1 MVSFMKNADAF
12 SSNTKILTPL
22 KTLKELLR
30 FVIPKGNKEMPFRIF
45 LAFIFLILATI
56 VTVYTPFLYG
66 KAVDLVSEGKQ
77 VNLNLLWF
85 VIGSYALARLG
96 QVFFDE
102 AKEFVFARV
111 AQKAVRGAALK
122 AFQHL
127 HSLSLSFHLNRQTGG
142 LTRAI
147 DRGSKGIEFLLR
159 FAAFE
164 IVPVLVELIAV
175 GIVLWATFG
184 LAYAAVTVT
193 TVIIYII
200 YTIKVTEWRIGIR
213 RKMNLA
219 DENASTKAI
228 DSLLNFETVKYFNS
242 EKIEADRFDNAMKS
256 YEDSAVKARA
266 SLSVVNIGQGAI
278 IAIGL
283 FLIMGMAGE
292 DIASEKMSIG
302 DFVVVNTFLLQL
314 YLPLNF
320 LGFVYREIRQSLLDI
335 GRMFALVDEMPD
347 IVDKENAYDLDVHSG
362 KIEFKN
368 IKFSFG
374 NRVILKNLSFVVNP
388 GHKVAIVGPTGAGKS
403 TISKLL
409 FRFYDPS
416 SGIISIDN
424 QNIKDVTQSSLRSNI
439 GVVPQ
444 DTVLFNDTIKY
455 NIAYSKPGASIEEIN
470 NAAKLSSIDRFIA
483 NLEIGY
489 DTIVGERGL
498 KLSGGEKQRV
508 AIARALLKN
517 PKIFIFDEA
526 TSALDSKTEKSIEKS
541 LKKLSNK
548 NTTLVIAHRLSTIID
563 ADKIIVLENGI
574 IAEQGSHKELI
585 KKNGLYAEMWL
596 RQQEQLN

>member
-1 MVSFMKNADAF
+1 MKNAEAF
-12 SSNTKILTPL
+12 SSNSKILTPL

-30 FVIPKGNKEMPFRIF
+30 FVIPKGNREMPFRIC
-45 LAFIFLILATI
+45 LAFIFLFLATI

-127 HSLSLSFHLNRQTGG
+127 HSLSLAFHLNRQTGG

-175 GIVLWATFG
+175 GIVLWVTFG
-184 LAYAAVTVT
+184 LLYAVVTVT

-213 RKMNLA
+213 RQMNIA

-347 IVDKENAYDLDVHSG
+347 IVDKQNAYDLDVHSG

-374 NRVILKNLSFVVNP
+374 NRVILKNLNFVVNP

-416 SGIISIDN
+416 SGAISIDN
-424 QNIKDVTQSSLRSNI
+424 QNIKNVTQSSLRSNI

-455 NIAYSKPGASIEEIN
+455 NISYSKPGASIEEIN
-470 NAAKLSSIDRFIA
+470 KAAKLSSIDRFIA

-563 ADKIIVLENGI
+563 ADKIIVLENGT

-585 KKNGLYAEMWL
+585 KKNGLYAEMWM
-596 RQQEQLN
+596 RQQEQLT

>member
-1 MVSFMKNADAF
+1 MKNADAF

-45 LAFIFLILATI
+45 LAFIFLFLATI

-66 KAVDLVSEGKQ
+66 KAVDLVSEGKE

-200 YTIKVTEWRIGIR
+200 YTIKVTEWRIAIR

-416 SGIISIDN
+416 SGVISIDN

>member
-1 MVSFMKNADAF
+1 MKNAEAF
-12 SSNTKILTPL
+12 SSNSKILTPL

-30 FVIPKGNKEMPFRIF
+30 FVIPKGNREMPFRIC
-45 LAFIFLILATI
+45 LAFIFLFLATL

-127 HSLSLSFHLNRQTGG
+127 HSLSLAFHLNRQTGG

-175 GIVLWATFG
+175 GIVLWVTFG
-184 LAYAAVTVT
+184 LLYALVTVT

-213 RKMNLA
+213 RQMNIA

-347 IVDKENAYDLDVHSG
+347 IVDKQNAYDLDVHSG

-374 NRVILKNLSFVVNP
+374 NRVILKNLNFVVNP

-416 SGIISIDN
+416 SGAISIDN
-424 QNIKDVTQSSLRSNI
+424 QNIKNVTQSSLRSNI

-455 NIAYSKPGASIEEIN
+455 NISYSKPGASIEEIN
-470 NAAKLSSIDRFIA
+470 KAAKLSSIDRFIA

-541 LKKLSNK
+541 LKKISNK

-563 ADKIIVLENGI
+563 ADKIIVLENGT

-585 KKNGLYAEMWL
+585 KKNGLYAEMWM
-596 RQQEQLN
+596 RQQEQLT

>member
-1 MVSFMKNADAF
+1 
-12 SSNTKILTPL
+12 
-22 KTLKELLR
+22 
-30 FVIPKGNKEMPFRIF
+30 
-45 LAFIFLILATI
+45 
-56 VTVYTPFLYG
+56 
-66 KAVDLVSEGKQ
+66 
-77 VNLNLLWF
+77 
-85 VIGSYALARLG
+85 
-96 QVFFDE
+96 
-102 AKEFVFARV
+102 
-111 AQKAVRGAALK
+111 
-122 AFQHL
+122 
-127 HSLSLSFHLNRQTGG
+127 
-142 LTRAI
+142 
-147 DRGSKGIEFLLR
+147 
-159 FAAFE
+159 
-164 IVPVLVELIAV
+164 
-175 GIVLWATFG
+175 
-184 LAYAAVTVT
+184 
-193 TVIIYII
+193 
-200 YTIKVTEWRIGIR
+200 
-213 RKMNLA
+213 
-219 DENASTKAI
+219 
-228 DSLLNFETVKYFNS
+228 
-242 EKIEADRFDNAMKS
+242 
-256 YEDSAVKARA
+256 
-266 SLSVVNIGQGAI
+266 
-278 IAIGL
+278 
-283 FLIMGMAGE
+283 
-292 DIASEKMSIG
+292 
-302 DFVVVNTFLLQL
+302 
-314 YLPLNF
+314 
-320 LGFVYREIRQSLLDI
+320 
-335 GRMFALVDEMPD
+335 MFALVDEMPD

-424 QNIKDVTQSSLRSNI
+424 QNIKDVTQSSLRSKI

-574 IAEQGSHKELI
+574 IVEQGSHKELI

>member
-1 MVSFMKNADAF
+1 MNDAEAF
-12 SSNTKILTPL
+12 SSSPKILTPL
-22 KTLKELLR
+22 RTLKELLR
-30 FVIPKGNKEMPFRIF
+30 FVIPKGNKEMPFRIC
-45 LAFIFLILATI
+45 LAFVFLFLATI

-85 VIGSYALARLG
+85 VIGSYAIARLG

-127 HSLSLSFHLNRQTGG
+127 HSLSLAFHLNRQTGG

-175 GIVLWATFG
+175 GIVLWVTFG
-184 LAYAAVTVT
+184 LMYAVVTVT

-213 RKMNLA
+213 RKMNIA
-219 DENASTKAI
+219 DENASTKAV

-242 EKIEADRFDNAMKS
+242 ENIEADRFDNAMKS
-256 YEDSAVKARA
+256 YEDLAVKARA

-347 IVDKENAYDLDVHSG
+347 IVNKQNAYDLDVHSG

-374 NRVILKNLSFVVNP
+374 KRVILRNLNFVVNP
-388 GHKVAIVGPTGAGKS
+388 GHKVAIVGPSGAGKS

-416 SGIISIDN
+416 SGAISIDN
-424 QNIKDVTQSSLRSNI
+424 QNIKNVTQSSLRSNI

-455 NIAYSKPGASIEEIN
+455 NISYSKPGASIEEIN
-470 NAAKLSSIDRFIA
+470 KAAKLSSIDRFIA

-548 NTTLVIAHRLSTIID
+548 KTTLVIAHRLSTIID
-563 ADKIIVLENGI
+563 ADNIIVLENGT

-585 KKNGLYAEMWL
+585 KKNSLYAEMWK
-596 RQQEQLN
+596 RQQEQLT

>member
-1 MVSFMKNADAF
+1 MKNAEAF
-12 SSNTKILTPL
+12 SSNDMVLTPL
-22 KTLKELLR
+22 RTLKELLR
-30 FVIPKGNKEMPFRIF
+30 FVIPKGNREMPIRITLALIF
-45 LAFIFLILATI
+45 LSMATI
-56 VTVYTPFLYG
+56 VTIYTPFLYG
-66 KAVDLVSEGKQ
+66 KAVDLVSEGKS

-122 AFQHL
+122 AFKHM
-127 HSLSLSFHLNRQTGG
+127 HSLSLTFHLNRQTGG

-147 DRGSKGIEFLLR
+147 DRGAKGIEFLLR
-159 FAAFE
+159 FTVFE
-164 IVPVLVELIAV
+164 IAPVLVELIAV
-175 GIVLWATFG
+175 GIVLWVTFG
-184 LAYAAVTVT
+184 IMYAFVTVT

-200 YTIKVTEWRIGIR
+200 YTIKVTEWRMAIR
-213 RKMNLA
+213 RKMNIA
-219 DENASTKAI
+219 DENASTKAV
-228 DSLLNFETVKYFNS
+228 DSLLNFETVKYFNA
-242 EKIEADRFDNAMKS
+242 EEIEAQRFDSAMKL

-266 SLSVVNIGQGAI
+266 SLSIVNIGQGGI

-283 FLIMGMAGE
+283 FLIMGMAGN
-292 DIASEKMSIG
+292 DIANEKMSIG

-335 GRMFALVDEMPD
+335 GRMFALVDQKPD
-347 IVDKENAYDLDVHSG
+347 ICDKKNAYDLKVHSG

-368 IKFSFG
+368 INFSFG
-374 NRVILKNLSFVVNP
+374 KRAILKNLSFVVNP
-388 GHKVAIVGPTGAGKS
+388 GSKVAIVGPTGAGKS

-416 SGIISIDN
+416 SGNIFIDH
-424 QNIKDVTQSSLRSNI
+424 QCLRDITQSSLRSSI

-444 DTVLFNDTIKY
+444 DTVMFNDTIKY
-455 NIAYSKPGASIEEIN
+455 NLSYSKPGSSLNEIN
-470 NAAKLSSIDRFIA
+470 KVAKLASIDRFIS
-483 NLEIGY
+483 NLELGY
-489 DTIVGERGL
+489 ETIVGERGL

-526 TSALDSKTEKSIEKS
+526 TSALDTKTEKSIERS
-541 LKKLSNK
+541 LKKLSDK

-563 ADKIIVLENGI
+563 ADKIIVLESGKIVEEGTHKDLI
-574 IAEQGSHKELI
+574 I
-585 KKNGLYAEMWL
+585 KNGLYAEMWM
-596 RQQEQLN
+596 RQQEQND

>member
-1 MVSFMKNADAF
+1 MKNAEAF
-12 SSNTKILTPL
+12 SSNDMVLTPL
-22 KTLKELLR
+22 RTLKELLR
-30 FVIPKGNKEMPFRIF
+30 FVIPKGNREMPIRITLALIF
-45 LAFIFLILATI
+45 LSMATI
-56 VTVYTPFLYG
+56 VTIYTPFLYG
-66 KAVDLVSEGKQ
+66 KAVDLVSEGKS

-122 AFQHL
+122 AFKHM
-127 HSLSLSFHLNRQTGG
+127 HSLSLTFHLNRQTGG

-147 DRGSKGIEFLLR
+147 DRGAKGIEFLLR
-159 FAAFE
+159 FTVFE
-164 IVPVLVELIAV
+164 IAPVLVELIAV
-175 GIVLWATFG
+175 GIVLWVTFG
-184 LAYAAVTVT
+184 IMYAFVTVT

-200 YTIKVTEWRIGIR
+200 YTIKVTEWRMAIR
-213 RKMNLA
+213 RKMNIA
-219 DENASTKAI
+219 DENASTKAV
-228 DSLLNFETVKYFNS
+228 DSLLNFETVKYFNA
-242 EKIEADRFDNAMKS
+242 EEIEAQRFDSAMKL

-266 SLSVVNIGQGAI
+266 SLSIVNIGQGGI

-283 FLIMGMAGE
+283 FLIMGMAGN
-292 DIASEKMSIG
+292 DIANEKMSIG

-335 GRMFALVDEMPD
+335 GRMFALVDQKPD
-347 IVDKENAYDLDVHSG
+347 ISDKKNASDLKVHSG

-368 IKFSFG
+368 VNFSFG
-374 NRVILKNLSFVVNP
+374 KRAILKNLSFVVNP
-388 GHKVAIVGPTGAGKS
+388 GSKVAIVGPTGAGKS

-416 SGIISIDN
+416 SGNIFIDC
-424 QNIKDVTQSSLRSNI
+424 QCLRDITQSSLRSSI

-444 DTVLFNDTIKY
+444 DTVMFNDTIKY
-455 NIAYSKPGASIEEIN
+455 NLSYSKPGSSLNEIN
-470 NAAKLSSIDRFIA
+470 KVAKLASIDRFIS
-483 NLEIGY
+483 NLELGY
-489 DTIVGERGL
+489 ETIVGERGL

-526 TSALDSKTEKSIEKS
+526 TSALDTKTEKSIERS
-541 LKKLSNK
+541 LKKLSDK

-563 ADKIIVLENGI
+563 SDKIIVLESGKIVEEGTHKDLI
-574 IAEQGSHKELI
+574 I
-585 KKNGLYAEMWL
+585 KNGLYAEMWM
-596 RQQEQLN
+596 RQQEQGD

>member
-1 MVSFMKNADAF
+1 MKNADAF

-66 KAVDLVSEGKQ
+66 KAVDLVSEGKE

-200 YTIKVTEWRIGIR
+200 YTIKVTEWRIAIR

-455 NIAYSKPGASIEEIN
+455 NIAYSKPGASMEEIN

-548 NTTLVIAHRLSTIID
+548 NSTLVIAHRLSTIID

>member
-1 MVSFMKNADAF
+1 MKNAEAF
-12 SSNTKILTPL
+12 SSNSKILTPL

-30 FVIPKGNKEMPFRIF
+30 FVIPKGNREMPFRIC
-45 LAFIFLILATI
+45 LAFIFLFLATL

-127 HSLSLSFHLNRQTGG
+127 HSLSLAFHLNRQTGG

-175 GIVLWATFG
+175 GIVLWVTFG
-184 LAYAAVTVT
+184 LLYALVTVT

-213 RKMNLA
+213 RQMNIA

-347 IVDKENAYDLDVHSG
+347 IVDKQNAYDLDVHSG

-374 NRVILKNLSFVVNP
+374 NRVILKNLNFVVNP

-416 SGIISIDN
+416 SGAISIDN
-424 QNIKDVTQSSLRSNI
+424 QNIKSVTQSSLRSNI

-455 NIAYSKPGASIEEIN
+455 NISYSKPGASIEEIN
-470 NAAKLSSIDRFIA
+470 KAAKLSSIDRFIA

-563 ADKIIVLENGI
+563 ADKIIVLENGT

-585 KKNGLYAEMWL
+585 KKNGLYAEMWM
-596 RQQEQLN
+596 RQQEQLT

>member
-1 MVSFMKNADAF
+1 MKNAEAF
-12 SSNTKILTPL
+12 SSNSKILTPL

-30 FVIPKGNKEMPFRIF
+30 FVIPKGNREMPFRIC
-45 LAFIFLILATI
+45 LAFIFLFLATL

-127 HSLSLSFHLNRQTGG
+127 HSLSLAFHLNRQTGG

-175 GIVLWATFG
+175 GIVLWVTFG
-184 LAYAAVTVT
+184 LLYALVTVT

-213 RKMNLA
+213 RQMNIA

-347 IVDKENAYDLDVHSG
+347 IVDKQNAYDLDVHSG

>member
-1 MVSFMKNADAF
+1 MKNAEAF
-12 SSNTKILTPL
+12 SSNDKILSPL
-22 KTLKELLR
+22 RTLQELIR
-30 FVIPKGNKEMPFRIF
+30 FVIPKGNKEMPVRIILALIF
-45 LAFIFLILATI
+45 LGLATL

-66 KAVDLVSEGKQ
+66 KAVDLVSDGKS
-77 VNLNLLWF
+77 LDLSLLWF

-111 AQKAVRGAALK
+111 AQRAVRGAALK
-122 AFQHL
+122 AFKHM
-127 HSLSLSFHLNRQTGG
+127 HSLSLTFHLNRQTGG

-147 DRGSKGIEFLLR
+147 DRGAKGIEFLLR
-159 FAAFE
+159 FTAFE
-164 IVPVLVELIAV
+164 IVPVLVELITV
-175 GIVLWATFG
+175 GIVLWVTFG
-184 LAYAAVTVT
+184 FTYAAVTVT
-193 TVIIYII
+193 TVLIYVI
-200 YTIKVTEWRIGIR
+200 YTIKVTEWRIAIR

-219 DENASTKAI
+219 DENASTKAV
-228 DSLLNFETVKYFNS
+228 DSLLNYETVKYFNA
-242 EKIEADRFDNAMKS
+242 ELIEADRFNKAMKL

-266 SLSVVNIGQGAI
+266 SLSIVNIGQGGI
-278 IAIGL
+278 IALGL

-292 DIASEKMSIG
+292 DIAKGNMSIG

-320 LGFVYREIRQSLLDI
+320 LGFVYREIRQSLLDM
-335 GRMFALVDEMPD
+335 GRMFALVDEIPD
-347 IVDKENAYDLDVHSG
+347 IVDKENAKELKVVHG
-362 KIEFKN
+362 KVNFKN
-368 IKFSFG
+368 VNFWFG
-374 NRVILKNLSFVVNP
+374 KRQILKNLSFEIGP
-388 GHKVAIVGPTGAGKS
+388 GKKVAIVGPTGAGKS

-416 SGIISIDN
+416 SGNIYIDD
-424 QNIKDVTQSSLRSNI
+424 QCIMGLTQSSLRSNI

-455 NIAYSKPGASIEEIN
+455 NISYSKPDSSLKEIN
-470 NAAKLSSIDRFIA
+470 KAAKLSSIDKFIK
-483 NLEIGY
+483 NLELGY

-526 TSALDSKTEKSIEKS
+526 TSALDTKTEKSIEKS
-541 LKKLSNK
+541 LKKLSNN
-548 NTTLVIAHRLSTIID
+548 NTTLVIAHRLSTVID
-563 ADKIIVLENGI
+563 ADKIIVLDNGQVK
-574 IAEQGSHKELI
+574 EEGSHSELLD
-585 KKNGLYAEMWL
+585 KNGLYAEMWQ
-596 RQQEQLN
+596 RQQELLS

>member
-1 MVSFMKNADAF
+1 MKNAEAF
-12 SSNTKILTPL
+12 SSNSKILTPL

-30 FVIPKGNKEMPFRIF
+30 FVIPKGNREMPFRIC
-45 LAFIFLILATI
+45 LAFIFLFLATL

-127 HSLSLSFHLNRQTGG
+127 HSLSLAFHLNRQTGG

-175 GIVLWATFG
+175 GIVLWVTFG
-184 LAYAAVTVT
+184 LLYALVTVT

-213 RKMNLA
+213 RQMNIA

-347 IVDKENAYDLDVHSG
+347 IVDKQNAYDLDVHSG

-374 NRVILKNLSFVVNP
+374 NRVILKNLNFVVNP

-416 SGIISIDN
+416 SGAISIDN
-424 QNIKDVTQSSLRSNI
+424 QNIKNVTQSSLRSNI

-455 NIAYSKPGASIEEIN
+455 NISYSKPGASIEEIN
-470 NAAKLSSIDRFIA
+470 KAAKLSSIDRFIA

-541 LKKLSNK
+541 LNKLSNK

-563 ADKIIVLENGI
+563 ADKIIVLENGT

-585 KKNGLYAEMWL
+585 KKNGLYAEMWM
-596 RQQEQLN
+596 RQQEQLT

>member
-1 MVSFMKNADAF
+1 MKNAEAF
-12 SSNTKILTPL
+12 SSNSKILTPL

-30 FVIPKGNKEMPFRIF
+30 FVIPKGNREMPFRIC
-45 LAFIFLILATI
+45 LAFIFLFLATL

-127 HSLSLSFHLNRQTGG
+127 HSLSIAFHLNRQTGG

-175 GIVLWATFG
+175 GIVLWVTFG
-184 LAYAAVTVT
+184 LLYAVVTVT

-213 RKMNLA
+213 RQMNIA

-347 IVDKENAYDLDVHSG
+347 IVDKQNAYDLDVHSG

-374 NRVILKNLSFVVNP
+374 NRVILKNLNFVVNP

-416 SGIISIDN
+416 SGSISIDN
-424 QNIKDVTQSSLRSNI
+424 QNIKNVTQSSLRSNI

-455 NIAYSKPGASIEEIN
+455 NISYSKPGATIEEIN
-470 NAAKLSSIDRFIA
+470 KAAKLSSIDRFIA

-563 ADKIIVLENGI
+563 ADKIIVLENGT

-585 KKNGLYAEMWL
+585 KKNGLYAEMWM
-596 RQQEQLN
+596 RQQEQLT